1 MSAWRATLLAGST
14 FCVALAASAAE
25 LQVIAGGGIAVPL
38 KEIAAQFE
46 KATGHKLVI
55 RYGTTPELIKM
66 ATGEAFDLGIVPVD
80 VMRNEAARATFAA
93 DASPE
98 VARVGLGVAV

>member
-1 MSAWRATLLAGST
+1 MNAWRAILLAASI
-14 FCVALAASAAE
+14 FCVALSSVAAE

-46 KATGHKLVI
+46 KTTAHKLVV

-66 ATGEAFDLGIVPVD
+66 ATGGPFDLGIVP
-80 VMRNEAARATFAA
+80 ARHPRLRE
-93 DASPE
+93 S
-98 VARVGLGVAV
+98 GLA